1 MALPPLDY
9 LLTTVPAY
17 ELTASLGEITPALGQ
32 PGAVALSHIVVI
44 DDNHRPLGAIALG
57 RLWAIHSAWGLAA
70 ASPEPQLKDCQAW
83 LEPVV
88 AVEASQLLEPSAMAE
103 LGAIARSLPAPTLVA
118 IDADGQYLGVISP
131 TRLLGWLVSA
141 AAGGNA
147 AEAQPSD
154 QQAWVME
161 LSHAIKTP
169 ITTLLGLS
177 TLLLDSRVGSLS
189 DRQFRYVSLMRQ
201 AIRKLTSLVN
211 LLLDWMRLESEQIA
225 LNLERVNLQP
235 LADSLLPSFLTA
247 QPDITASA
255 AWVDPFTLHLA
266 DPNAWVMADPLR
278 LRQSLHY
285 GLGFL
290 VAQGASPGGLVV
302 EPWGCWLGLT
312 LWSAHPLGP
321 TPIVTPLPGKSQM
334 PQSLDGLGL
343 ALARR
348 LSQIHGGE
356 LSCLSTPTWGCRLT
370 LLLPL
375 PPPLPAEPMLR
386 MVPVLVASAS
396 DAVLD
401 RIYGSLRSSPYR
413 LVVAPSC
420 HHLLDMQQRLNTPC
434 TLIHWRSLP
443 DAPEPGAARLTL
455 AQSQNQT
462 VILTESDEGDLIPAP
477 TVNYLPLVNLAQHLR
492 PTLDQLCVGGQP
504 PMPPVSPPRGL
515 TMLLLRSPEAAAGAL
530 PQAVQTWLQRH
541 RCRLLQV
548 DDLAQAN
555 LLSRVWQPQA
565 VILDGVEPVSVAY
578 LEALSTHPDL
588 AQLPLVTLVAP
599 VDGGAV
605 ATALGLALRVCP
617 ELLSQPAPQAV
628 ARLLAAIAP
637 LSHAHLPENA
647 SGNVLDQPRET
658 REMPG

>member
-17 ELTASLGEITPALGQ
+17 GLTASLGEITPDLGQ
-32 PGAVALSHIVVI
+32 PGAVAVSHIVVV
-44 DDNHRPLGAIALG
+44 DDEHRPLGAIALG
-57 RLWAIHSAWGLAA
+57 RLWATHSAWGLAA
-70 ASPEPQLKDCQAW
+70 VSPEPQLKDCQAW

-88 AVEASQLLEPSAMAE
+88 AVEASRLEPSAMAE

-118 IDADGQYLGVISP
+118 IDADGQYLGVISS
-131 TRLLGWLVSA
+131 TRLLGWLVSE
-141 AAGGNA
+141 AAGGTA

-201 AIRKLTSLVN
+201 AIRKLTGLVN
-211 LLLDWMRLESEQIA
+211 LLLDWMRFESDQIG

-235 LADSLLPSFLTA
+235 LADSLLPSFLAA
-247 QPDITASA
+247 QPEVKVSA
-255 AWVDPFTLHLA
+255 DWDDPFDLHLA
-266 DPNAWVMADPLR
+266 VPHDWVMADPLR

-285 GLGFL
+285 GLGYL

-302 EPWGCWLGLT
+302 EPWGPWLGLT
-312 LWSAHPLGP
+312 LWSAQSLGSIPL
-321 TPIVTPLPGKSQM
+321 TTPLPGAAQM

-356 LSCLSTPTWGCRLT
+356 LSCLSAPTWGSRLT
-370 LLLPL
+370 LMLPL
-375 PPPLPAEPMLR
+375 PSDLPGTEPMVST
-386 MVPVLVASAS
+386 VPVLVASAS
-396 DAVLD
+396 EAVID

-420 HHLLDMQQRLNTPC
+420 HHLMDMQQRLNTPW
-434 TLIHWRSLP
+434 TIIHWPSLP
-443 DAPEPGAARLTL
+443 DVPEAETARLAL
-455 AQSQNQT
+455 VQSQNQV
-462 VILTESDEGDLIPAP
+462 VILTAAEEIGSPPLP
-477 TVNYLPLVNLAQHLR
+477 TVKYLSLDTLAQHLR
-492 PTLDQLCVGGQP
+492 PMLDQLGTGGQP
-504 PMPPVSPPRGL
+504 AMPPVSPPQGL
-515 TMLLLRSPEAAAGAL
+515 TMLLLRSPEASAGAI

-565 VILDGVEPVSVAY
+565 VILDGVEPVSVDY
-578 LEALSTHPDL
+578 LEALAAHPDL

-599 VDGGAV
+599 AESGTAS
-605 ATALGLALRVCP
+605 ALGLALRVCP

-628 ARLLAAIAP
+628 AKLLAAIAP
-637 LSHAHLPENA
+637 PFRPSPP
-647 SGNVLDQPRET
+647 GNVPGQPRET
-658 REMPG
+658 R

>member
-1 MALPPLDY
+1 MALPPLDD

-17 ELTASLGEITPALGQ
+17 ELTTSLGEITLALGQ
-32 PGAVALSHIVVI
+32 PGAVASSHIVVI
-44 DDNHRPLGAIALG
+44 DDEQRPVGAIALG
-57 RLWAIHSAWGLAA
+57 RLWATHSAWGLAKGA
-70 ASPEPQLKDCQAW
+70 EPQLKDCQAW

-88 AVEASQLLEPSAMAE
+88 AVEASQLLASSAMAE
-103 LGAIARSLPAPTLVA
+103 LGAIARALPTPTLVA

-131 TRLLGWLVSA
+131 TQLLGWLVSA
-141 AAGGNA
+141 AAGSTA

-161 LSHAIKTP
+161 LSHALKTP

-201 AIRKLTSLVN
+201 AIRKLTGLVN
-211 LLLDWMRLESEQIA
+211 LLLDWMRLETEQID
-225 LNLERVNLQP
+225 LHLERVNLQP

-247 QPDITASA
+247 QPEIQASA
-255 AWVDPFTLHLA
+255 DWVDRFTLHLA
-266 DPNAWVMADPLR
+266 APDAWLMADSLR

-285 GLGFL
+285 GLGYL

-302 EPWGCWLGLT
+302 EPWGTWLGLT
-312 LWSAHPLGP
+312 LWSAQPLGS
-321 TPIVTPLPGKSQM
+321 TPFSAPLPGKPQM

-348 LSQIHGGE
+348 LIQIHGGE
-356 LSCLSTPTWGCRLT
+356 LSCLSAPTWGSRLT

-375 PPPLPAEPMLR
+375 PPDLPPAEPMLIT
-386 MVPVLVASAS
+386 VPVLVASTS
-396 DAVLD
+396 EAVLD

-420 HHLLDMQQRLNTPC
+420 HHLLDMQQRLNTLC
-434 TLIHWRSLP
+434 TLIHWPSLP
-443 DAPEPGAARLTL
+443 DAPESEAARLAL
-455 AQSQNQT
+455 MQSQNQT
-462 VILTESDEGDLIPAP
+462 VILTAADEGEIALAP
-477 TVNYLPLVNLAQHLR
+477 TVQYFPLATLAQNLR
-492 PTLDQLCVGGQP
+492 PTLDQLCAGGQEPLP
-504 PMPPVSPPRGL
+504 PAFPPQGL
-515 TMLLLRSPEAAAGAL
+515 TMLLLRSPEATAGAL
-530 PQAVQTWLQRH
+530 TQPLQDWLQRH

-578 LEALSTHPDL
+578 LEALATHSAL
-588 AQLPLVTLVAP
+588 AQLPLVTLVDPA
-599 VDGGAV
+599 DGGA

-617 ELLSQPAPQAV
+617 ELLSQPAPQAM
-628 ARLLAAIAP
+628 AQLLTTIAP
-637 LSHAHLPENA
+637 PSPPSPPRNA
-647 SGNVLDQPRET
+647 PGSPGPPR
-658 REMPG
+658 